1 MIGGMLDKIN
11 MTVDGGQ
18 LIQAAIQFEKNDML
32 QYYISKGANVEL
44 PPESV
49 SKLYIDHS
57 KKPEYRKS
65 PFVIQAACQGD
76 VDCFETLLKSGCRLG
91 EAGFIGFSKKRKNL
105 VISNILGAAAFNG
118 STKIVKYMLKKPA
131 SAGLDFLASEK
142 KDFQQTGPFN
152 QEYTGYTP
160 IMLSVA
166 SGGQNIDCTKLLF
179 EAKC

>member
-1 MIGGMLDKIN
+1 M
-11 MTVDGGQ
+11 
-18 LIQAAIQFEKNDML
+18 
-32 QYYISKGANVEL
+32 

-57 KKPEYRKS
+57 KRPEYRKS
-65 PFVIQAACQGD
+65 PFIIQAACQGD
-76 VDCFETLLKSGCRLG
+76 VNCFETLLKNGCRLG
-91 EAGFIGFSKKRKNL
+91 ETGFIGFSKKRKNL
-105 VISNILGAAAFNG
+105 VISNILGAASFNG

-131 SAGLDFLASEK
+131 SAGLDYLASEK

-166 SGGQNIDCTKLLF
+166 SGGQNIDCTRILF
-179 EAKC
+179 EANC

>member
-1 MIGGMLDKIN
+1 

-32 QYYISKGANVEL
+32 QYYISKGANVDL

-76 VDCFETLLKSGCRLG
+76 VDCFETLLKNGCRLG
-91 EAGFIGFSKKRKNL
+91 ETGFIGFSKKRKNL

-131 SAGLDFLASEK
+131 SAGLDYLASEK
-142 KDFQQTGPFN
+142 KDFQ
-152 QEYTGYTP
+152 
-160 IMLSVA
+160 
-166 SGGQNIDCTKLLF
+166 
-179 EAKC
+179 